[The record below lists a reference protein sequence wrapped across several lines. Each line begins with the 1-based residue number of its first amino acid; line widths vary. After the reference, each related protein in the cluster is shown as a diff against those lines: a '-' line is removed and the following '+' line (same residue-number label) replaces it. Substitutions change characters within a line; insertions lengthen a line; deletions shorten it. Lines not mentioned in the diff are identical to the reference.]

1 MTTTAAAFGFS
12 PSRKRGNNPNAIGT
26 NEYPIASGYAANIFT
41 GDLVRINAGNLQTVT
56 DTNEVVQGVFMGCRY
71 VENGEQKFKPY
82 FPSGTSVT
90 DAYGIVCDDPNQV
103 YEVQADA
110 SVSAGDLF
118 GSQNFGV
125 VLGAG
130 STFTGKSGHSVD
142 ASTRTST
149 GIAMVRTLD
158 SVNEPGNQV
167 GSATERAFLKINA
180 RLVQHTDNFFT
191 PIVSI
196 PTTITAYLL
205 NG

>member
-1 MTTTAAAFGFS
+1 MTTSAAPFGFS

-56 DTNEVVQGVFMGCRY
+56 DTNEIVQGVFMGCRY
-71 VENGEQKFKPY
+71 VENGEQKFKSY

-90 DAYGIVCDDPNQV
+90 DAFGIVCDDPNQV
-103 YEVQADA
+103 FEVQADA
-110 SVSAGDLF
+110 SVTAGDLF

-130 STFTGKSGHSVD
+130 STFTGKSGHSID
-142 ASTRTST
+142 ASTRTS
-149 GIAMVRTLD
+149 GIAMVRTLN
-158 SVNEPGNQV
+158 SVDEPGNQV
-167 GSATERAFLKINA
+167 AVGTERAFLKVNA

-191 PIVSI
+191 TIVSV

>member
-1 MTTTAAAFGFS
+1 MTTSAAPFGFS
-12 PSRKRGNNPNAIGT
+12 PSRKRGMNPNAIGT

-71 VENGEQKFKPY
+71 VENGEQKFKSY

-90 DAYGIVCDDPNQV
+90 DAFGIVCDDPNQV
-103 YEVQADA
+103 FEVQADA
-110 SVSAGDLF
+110 SVTAGDLF

-130 STFTGKSGHSVD
+130 STFTGKSGHTID
-142 ASTRTST
+142 ASTRTS
-149 GIAMVRTLD
+149 GIAMVRALD

-167 GSATERAFLKINA
+167 AVATERAYLKLNA

-191 PIVSI
+191 TIVSV
-196 PTTITAYLL
+196 PTTITEYLL

>member
-1 MTTTAAAFGFS
+1 MTTSAAPFGFS

-56 DTNEVVQGVFMGCRY
+56 DTNEIVQGVFMGCRY
-71 VENGEQKFKPY
+71 VENGEQKFKSY

-90 DAYGIVCDDPNQV
+90 DAFGIVCDDPNQV
-103 YEVQADA
+103 FEVQADA
-110 SVSAGDLF
+110 SVTAGDLF

-130 STFTGKSGHSVD
+130 STFTGKSGHSID
-142 ASTRTST
+142 ASTRTS
-149 GIAMVRTLD
+149 GIAMVRTLN
-158 SVNEPGNQV
+158 SVDEPGNQV
-167 GSATERAFLKINA
+167 AVGTERAFLKLNA

-191 PIVSI
+191 TIVSV

>member
-1 MTTTAAAFGFS
+1 MTTSAAPFGFS

-71 VENGEQKFKPY
+71 VENGEQKFKSY

-90 DAYGIVCDDPNQV
+90 DAFGIVCDDPNQV
-103 YEVQADA
+103 FEVQADA
-110 SVSAGDLF
+110 SVTAGDLF

-130 STFTGKSGHSVD
+130 STFTGKSGHTID
-142 ASTRTST
+142 ASTRTS
-149 GIAMVRTLD
+149 GIAMVRALD

-167 GSATERAFLKINA
+167 AVATERAFLKLNA

-191 PIVSI
+191 TIVSV

>member
-1 MTTTAAAFGFS
+1 MTTSAAPFGFS

-56 DTNEVVQGVFMGCRY
+56 DTNEIVQGVFMGCRY
-71 VENGEQKFKPY
+71 VENGEQKFKSF

-90 DAYGIVCDDPNQV
+90 DAFGIVCDDPNQV
-103 YEVQADA
+103 FEVQADA
-110 SVSAGDLF
+110 SVTAGDLF

-130 STFTGKSGHSVD
+130 STFTGKSGHSID
-142 ASTRTST
+142 ASTRTS

-167 GSATERAFLKINA
+167 AVGTERAFLKVNA

-191 PIVSI
+191 TIVSV

>member
-1 MTTTAAAFGFS
+1 MTTSAAPFGFS
-12 PSRKRGNNPNAIGT
+12 PSRKRGMNPNAIGT

-56 DTNEVVQGVFMGCRY
+56 DTNELVQGVFMGCRY
-71 VENGEQKFKPY
+71 VENGEQKFKSF
-82 FPSGTSVT
+82 FPSGTSTT
-90 DAYGIVCDDPNQV
+90 DAFGIVCDDPNQV
-103 YEVQADA
+103 FEVQADA
-110 SVSAGDLF
+110 SVTAGDLF

-130 STFTGKSGHSVD
+130 STFTGKSGHGID
-142 ASTRTST
+142 ASTRTS
-149 GIAMVRTLD
+149 GIAMVRALD
-158 SVNEPGNQV
+158 SVNEPGNQISV
-167 GSATERAFLKINA
+167 GTERAFLKLNA

-191 PIVSI
+191 TIVSV

>member
-1 MTTTAAAFGFS
+1 MTTSAAPFGFS

-56 DTNEVVQGVFMGCRY
+56 DTNEIVQGVFMGCRY
-71 VENGEQKFKPY
+71 VENGEQKFKSY
-82 FPSGTSVT
+82 FPSGTSTT
-90 DAYGIVCDDPNQV
+90 DAFGIVCDDPNQV
-103 YEVQADA
+103 FEVQADA
-110 SVSAGDLF
+110 SVTAGDLF

-130 STFTGKSGHSVD
+130 STFTGKSGHSID
-142 ASTRTST
+142 ASTRTS

-167 GSATERAFLKINA
+167 AVGTERAFLKVNA

-191 PIVSI
+191 TIVSV

>member
-1 MTTTAAAFGFS
+1 MTTSAAPFGFS
-12 PSRKRGNNPNAIGT
+12 PSRKRGMNPNAIGT

-71 VENGEQKFKPY
+71 VENGEQKFKSY

-90 DAYGIVCDDPNQV
+90 DAFGIVCDDPNQV
-103 YEVQADA
+103 FEVQADA
-110 SVSAGDLF
+110 SVTAGDLF

-130 STFTGKSGHSVD
+130 STFTGKSGHTID
-142 ASTRTST
+142 ASTRTS
-149 GIAMVRTLD
+149 GIAMVRALD

-167 GSATERAFLKINA
+167 AVATERAFLKLNA

-191 PIVSI
+191 TIVSV